1 MYSFNDIKYNLFYII
16 NVFIYFRVY
25 IVLYLAFSVQIVINV
40 HTGDKVFTFYHGND
54 VFHLLKA
61 RIAKVYKL
69 KCIRIS
75 ASRFKVTQKS
85 VTCAAMNFGFLTFF

>member
-40 HTGDKVFTFYHGND
+40 NTGDQVFTFYHRND
-54 VFHLLKA
+54 VFHLFKT
-61 RIAKVYKL
+61 RIAQIDKF

-75 ASRFKVTQKS
+75 ASRFEITQ
-85 VTCAAMNFGFLTFF
+85 

>member
-40 HTGDKVFTFYHGND
+40 HTGDKVFTFNHRND
-54 VFHLLKA
+54 VFHLFKT
-61 RIAKVYKL
+61 RIAQVYEFKSV
-69 KCIRIS
+69 CVS
-75 ASRFKVTQKS
+75 SGAFKVTQ
-85 VTCAAMNFGFLTFF
+85 